1 MPNYMNF
8 VQVVQPYHA
17 TQAEQM
23 RLHLLAAKQEID
35 QALKSLPK
43 PSSSSAYEVL
53 DKLMSRYSGEER
65 QTVADIEP
73 PKTLY
78 DFAMSLD
85 DDLVDALI
93 EADNNPNIPPAD
105 FSFHE
110 NCG

>member
-8 VQVVQPYHA
+8 VQVAQPYHA
-17 TQAEQM
+17 TQTEQM
-23 RLHLLAAKQEID
+23 RLHLLAARQEID

-43 PSSSSAYEVL
+43 PSSSSTYEVL
-53 DKLMSRYSGEER
+53 DKLMSK
-65 QTVADIEP
+65 P

-110 NCG
+110 NCE